1 MQALSDGYKKR
12 HTNKRKDESKMKKF
26 LAMLLAFCMVLGL
39 MAGCGNSAASAAA
52 EESTA
57 AAEASEAEAAE
68 ETEEAA
74 PAEEAAEEPAA
85 EDSVAEPAE
94 EAEEEVEEEKGPFVP
109 GEAELPLADGAT
121 LTYFCELPGYMSMFN
136 VNSYDDTDT
145 FKKIEEITGVDVV
158 FTIVNSESYETN
170 FQLMVASGD
179 ITDMVAGASD
189 QYSSSEQMLEDGVA
203 IDLVDYEEYLP
214 NFMAALDY
222 YSDYKTLAYNLE
234 GQMPE
239 VICIA
244 DDYKTQ
250 SGMQIRQDWL
260 DKLGLDIPETVDELH
275 EALLGFT
282 TECGADHALLLTG
295 STQLTGTGIVGA
307 FGTCGY
313 DGETNMFVVDG
324 EIQNGFLVDS
334 YKDYMEMMA
343 QWYSE
348 GIIAADFATESNDP
362 FTSNADTYISGGQSG
377 VWSSM
382 SDNMDSNQASGEELD
397 PDYNISPMAQPG
409 LEAGET
415 FHFGDSRVGA
425 SAMGK
430 SIAISDC
437 CEDVEL
443 ACAWIDYFFT
453 DEGRIYANYGLEGV
467 SWNYNDAGEPELD
480 FAALTDGFPMISFG
494 MTYYTLACV
503 ATLQDFDR
511 QFGAYTEK
519 NIAAMELWTETS
531 DDLYTIPSTC
541 ELNIDESEQYSELW
555 SDISTYADTEVFKF
569 VMGEY
574 NFEEDWD
581 AFIDQLKEMGI
592 EECIE
597 IYQGAYDRYCEAYGV

>member
-1 MQALSDGYKKR
+1 
-12 HTNKRKDESKMKKF
+12 MKK
-26 LAMLLAFCMVLGL
+26 LIALLLSLTFVVSMF
-39 MAGCGNSAASAAA
+39 AGCGSSASSAATDD
-52 EESTA
+52 TA
-57 AAEASEAEAAE
+57 AASVAE
-68 ETEEAA
+68 ETEEAEEAEEAA
-74 PAEEAAEEPAA
+74 PAEEAAEEEAAPA
-85 EDSVAEPAE
+85 EDEAAPAEEGSAVEEGAPAEEEPAE
-94 EAEEEVEEEKGPFVP
+94 EEPAGPFEP
-109 GEAELPLADGAT
+109 GTAELPLADGAT

-145 FKKIEEITGVDVV
+145 FKEIEEITGVDVE

-179 ITDMVAGASD
+179 ITDMVAGAS
-189 QYSSSEQMLEDGVA
+189 QEYASTAQMFEDGVA
-203 IDLVDYEEYLP
+203 IDLMEYEEYLP
-214 NFMAALDY
+214 NYFAALDY
-222 YSDYKTLAYNLE
+222 YSDYKPLAINQD
-234 GQMPE
+234 GMMPE

-260 DKLGLDIPETVDELH
+260 DDLGMDIPETVDELH
-275 EALLGFT
+275 DVLLAFT
-282 TECGADHALLLTG
+282 TEKGADHALLLTG
-295 STQLTGTGIVGA
+295 STQLTGSGIVGA
-307 FGTCGY
+307 YETCGY
-313 DGETNMFVVDG
+313 DGETNMFVKDG
-324 EIQNGFLVDS
+324 TIYNGFLVDS
-334 YKDYMEMMA
+334 YKDYMQEMA
-343 QWYSE
+343 KWYSE
-348 GIIAADFATESNDP
+348 GIIAQDFATESNDP
-362 FTSNADTYISGGQSG
+362 FTSNADTYISGGQAG

-382 SDNMDSNQASGEELD
+382 SDNMDSNQTTGQDLD
-397 PDYNISPMAQPG
+397 PNYNISPMAQPG
-409 LEAGET
+409 LTEAAT

-453 DEGRIYANYGLEGV
+453 DDGIKYANYGLEGV
-467 SWNYNDAGEPELD
+467 SWNYNDDGEPELD
-480 FAALTDGFPMISFG
+480 FAKLTDGFPMISFG

-519 NIAAMELWTETS
+519 NIQAMDLWTETS

-541 ELNIDESEQYSELW
+541 ELDIDESERYSELW

-574 NFEEDWD
+574 NFDEDWD
-581 AFIDQLKEMGI
+581 AFIEQLKDMGI
-592 EECIE
+592 EECVE
-597 IYQGAYDRYCEAYGV
+597 IYQGAYDRYCEAYGL